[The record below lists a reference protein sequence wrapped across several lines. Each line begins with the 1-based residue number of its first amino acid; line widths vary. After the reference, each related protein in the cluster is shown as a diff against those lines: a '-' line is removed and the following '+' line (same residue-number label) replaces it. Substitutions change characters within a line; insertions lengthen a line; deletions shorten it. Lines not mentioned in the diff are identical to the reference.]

1 MATALGRIIAY
12 GSVGA
17 RITPGA
23 HSTFKHQG
31 VNAVNCG
38 VGGPLTRTISV
49 RPETSRS
56 SVRPVAPNSAAID
69 TIIQSSTVELMRSHR
84 LSVAPRPRVEMV
96 GFVPEN
102 TDVAGVVGFHGPNI
116 GGSLTLAVP
125 VAVYDL
131 MTHRGAHNT
140 TYSEWVYE
148 LTNQVM
154 GHIKNRLIQFQ
165 VKLRTHVPIV
175 LSGAALER
183 HKRRTADEV
192 VYRFGTLREEIAV
205 VVDASLTRAM
215 LEYSNASLLIR
226 GSDLLLFDDPADP

>member
-1 MATALGRIIAY
+1 VTH

-23 HSTFKHQG
+23 TRPFKHG
-31 VNAVNCG
+31 GADAVNAL
-38 VGGPLTRTISV
+38 VGGPMMTRKVSL
-49 RPETSRS
+49 RPETARS
-56 SVRPVAPNSAAID
+56 TVRPAASSTTAID
-69 TIIQSSTVELMRSHR
+69 TIIQSSTVELMLSHR
-84 LSVAPRPRVEMV
+84 LSVAPRPRVEMA
-96 GFVPEN
+96 GFVPHA
-102 TDVAGVVGFHGPNI
+102 DVAGVVGFHGPNM

-125 VAVYDL
+125 VGVFDL
-131 MTHRGAHNT
+131 MTHRQAHNT
-140 TYSEWVYE
+140 TYAEWVYE

-183 HKRRTADEV
+183 HKQRTVDEV
-192 VYRFGTLREEIAV
+192 VYRFGTLRDEIAV
-205 VVDASLTRAM
+205 AVDVSLTRAI

-226 GSDLLLFDDPADP
+226 GSDLLLFDEPTEP

>member
-1 MATALGRIIAY
+1 MIAH
-12 GSVGA
+12 GAAGA
-17 RITPGA
+17 RITP
-23 HSTFKHQG
+23 SDNSPFKQLG
-31 VNAVNCG
+31 VNAVNSG
-38 VGGPLTRTISV
+38 VGGPMTRSISV
-49 RPETSRS
+49 RPEASRS
-56 SVRPVAPNSAAID
+56 SVRPVVSNTTAID
-69 TIIQSSTVELMRSHR
+69 TIIQSSTVELMRSHQ
-84 LSVAPRPRVEMV
+84 LSIAPRPRTEMV

-102 TDVAGVVGFHGPNI
+102 TEVAGVVGFHGPSI

-131 MTHRGAHNT
+131 MTNRQAHNT

-192 VYRFGTLREEIAV
+192 VYRFGTLREEIV
-205 VVDASLTRAM
+205 VAVDASLTRAM

>member
-1 MATALGRIIAY
+1 MALGRIVAY

-23 HSTFKHQG
+23 HSTFKHRG

-38 VGGPLTRTISV
+38 VGGPLTRSISV

-56 SVRPVAPNSAAID
+56 SVRPVVPNSTAID

-102 TDVAGVVGFHGPNI
+102 TDLVGVVGFHGPNL

-125 VAVYDL
+125 LAVYDL
-131 MTHRGAHNT
+131 MTHRQAHNT
-140 TYSEWVYE
+140 TYPEWVYE

-226 GSDLLLFDDPADP
+226 GSDVLLFDDPADP